1 MENMELVTFM
11 REHDGVTPED
21 ASAQLGVSTRTL
33 RKYAARANESL
44 SGAAVVELT
53 RGEGYRLRV
62 LDQEDLDAWIAAQDG
77 GHACLACKT
86 SEERVN
92 YLLNDLLMR
101 NDWIKLQELSQAL
114 LVSKSALSGDL
125 KKVEERLRPY
135 DLVLEKRSHYGIR
148 VTGGEMSRRLCLAN
162 AAIDASS
169 ATGASGV
176 TGGLNTLVLKNF
188 VGGVG
193 ASKITRRCSTPS
205 PSA

>member
-1 MENMELVTFM
+1 MENVELVTFM

-33 RKYAARANESL
+33 RKYVARANESL
-44 SGAAVVELT
+44 SGAAVVELI

-62 LDQEDLDAWIAAQDG
+62 LDQEGLDAWIAAQGG

-114 LVSKSALSGDL
+114 FVSKSALSGDL

-188 VGGVG
+188 VGGG

>member
-1 MENMELVTFM
+1 MENVELVTFM

-33 RKYAARANESL
+33 RKYVARANESL
-44 SGAAVVELT
+44 SGAAVVELI

-62 LDQEDLDAWIAAQDG
+62 LDQEGLDAWIAAQDG

-114 LVSKSALSGDL
+114 FVSKSALSGDL

-135 DLVLEKRSHYGIR
+135 DLVPRSARI
-148 VTGGEMSRRLCLAN
+148 TE
-162 AAIDASS
+162 S
-169 ATGASGV
+169 A
-176 TGGLNTLVLKNF
+176 
-188 VGGVG
+188 
-193 ASKITRRCSTPS
+193 
-205 PSA
+205 

>member
-1 MENMELVTFM
+1 MENVELVTFM
-11 REHDGVTPED
+11 CEHDGVTPED

-33 RKYAARANESL
+33 RKYVARANESL
-44 SGAAVVELT
+44 SGSVVVELI

-62 LDQEDLDAWIAAQDG
+62 LDQEGLDAWIAAQGG
-77 GHACLACKT
+77 GHARLACKT

-114 LVSKSALSGDL
+114 FVSKSALSGDL

-169 ATGASGV
+169 ATGAPLLLRGRACAGHV
-176 TGGLNTLVLKNF
+176 PAQHRRAVGPQGL
-188 VGGVG
+188 
-193 ASKITRRCSTPS
+193 
-205 PSA
+205 

>member
-1 MENMELVTFM
+1 MENVELVTFM

-33 RKYAARANESL
+33 RKYVARANESL
-44 SGAAVVELT
+44 SGSAVVELI
-53 RGEGYRLRV
+53 RGERYRLRV
-62 LDQEDLDAWIAAQDG
+62 LDQEGLDAWIAAQGG

-86 SEERVN
+86 PEERVN

-114 LVSKSALSGDL
+114 FVSKSALSGDL

-169 ATGASGV
+169 ATGAPLLLRGRACAGHV
-176 TGGLNTLVLKNF
+176 PAQHHRAVGPQGL
-188 VGGVG
+188 
-193 ASKITRRCSTPS
+193 
-205 PSA
+205 